1 MRWTVIYE
9 QDPASGDWAARA
21 ADLPV
26 YVGGDTR
33 DEVEKLIGE
42 AIAVHL
48 ATLRD
53 DGLPL
58 PEPRSTAGAVDVAA

>member
-33 DEVEKLIGE
+33 EEVGRLIVD
-42 AIAVHL
+42 AIAMHL
-48 ATLRD
+48 ASLRD
-53 DGLPL
+53 EGLP
-58 PEPRSTAGAVDVAA
+58 PPTPRSTAGDVEVTA